1 MVLDKMINPISDL
14 LKLKPLVKNAMRK
27 ATPRDTGNLA
37 FNALAIYPQN
47 TGLKTVYRGNIAG
60 YGKILNQS
68 LILGSNSKNKHF
80 AWHSRAVSNAI
91 NVVARYYNPKAK
103 GFRMYNNRQVSYKE
117 RSDANISTMGSL
129 LEQTNRNVK
138 SESYKEFV
146 SDTRQEAQSHILKQ
160 EYKWKMNQAK
170 ASFEKTNPMG

>member
-1 MVLDKMINPISDL
+1 MIGSHSEL

-47 TGLKTVYRGNIAG
+47 TGLKTVYRGGMAG

-68 LILGSNSKNKHF
+68 IMLGGNKNKHF
-80 AWHSRAVSNAI
+80 GWHSRAVSNAI
-91 NVVARYYNPKAK
+91 NAVVRHYNPRAK
-103 GFRMYNNRQVSYKE
+103 GLRMYNNRQVSYKE
-117 RSDANISTMGSL
+117 RSDANISAMGSL
-129 LEQTNRNVK
+129 LEQTNRSVK

-146 SDTRQEAQSHILKQ
+146 SDTRQEAQAQILKQ

-170 ASFEKTNPMG
+170 ARFEKANPMG